1 MAQTE
6 TWTDQGIAELILLL
20 REEAATGMESIVA
33 LEKATVVTAAV
44 GSTFAAPGSS
54 SAHHTDSGLAIQA
67 IDTVAG
73 DTTNT
78 AGDTITFD
86 HVLTATATKNVA
98 GIHICNND
106 DDVTFIECGFN
117 AVLAM
122 ENTDTCTIDGQST
135 IDQA

>member
-6 TWTDQGIAELILLL
+6 TVTDTGIAELILLW

-33 LEKATVVTAAV
+33 LEMATPCTAVV
-44 GSTFAAPGSS
+44 GSTFADPADT
-54 SAHHTDSGLAIQA
+54 AIHHTDSGLDIAA

-73 DTTNT
+73 DTVNT
-78 AGDTITFD
+78 AGDTILFD
-86 HVLTATATKNVA
+86 HVFTATATKNVA
-98 GIHICNND
+98 GIHVCNND
-106 DDVTFIECGFN
+106 DDVTFIECCFN

-122 ENTDTCTIDGQST
+122 ENTDTLTIDGQST

>member
-6 TWTDQGIAELILLL
+6 VITNTGIAELINLWAGV
-20 REEAATGMESIVA
+20 AASKLSKIVA
-33 LEKATVVTAAV
+33 LNKATVVTAAV

-73 DTTNT
+73 ATVNT

-98 GIHICNND
+98 GVQICND
-106 DDVTFIECGFN
+106 DGDVAFGECGFN
-117 AVLAM
+117 SVLAA
-122 ENTDTCTIDGQST
+122 ENTDTVTIDGQCT